1 MKIFGFT
8 IKMES
13 DLLAA
18 AAFLISGVTITAQIY
33 ILLAGPEPELVD
45 DFYLTLKPRQIG
57 SDEED
62 YVSIVA
68 PISVLNTS
76 SAEAPL
82 LLFRVRA
89 NVRTEGV
96 DFWLNWHNQIGHID
110 REGEHHDVSSV
121 TPAVIPRYGVYSQ
134 LVEFLPER
142 AICSDCDRDAN
153 FVLWSELADAV
164 STQHGAKVTVDFVA
178 SYGGDEESSEVLCT
192 LEINTEFIEEASD
205 GTRIKRVCRR

>member
-1 MKIFGFT
+1 MNIFGFKV
-8 IKMES
+8 KMES

-18 AAFLISGVTITAQIY
+18 AAFLISVFTITAQLY
-33 ILLAGPEPELVD
+33 ILLAGPNPKVVD
-45 DFYLTLKPRQIG
+45 DFYLTIEPRQIG
-57 SDEED
+57 SGEWD
-62 YVSIVA
+62 YVSILA

-89 NVRTEGV
+89 NVRTEGM
-96 DFWLNWHNQIGHID
+96 DFWLNWHNQIGHVD

-142 AICSDCDRDAN
+142 ATCSDCDRDAN
-153 FVLWSELADAV
+153 FVLWSDLADTV
-164 STQHGAKVTVDFVA
+164 RTQHGARFTVDFVA
-178 SYGGDEESSEVLCT
+178 SYGGDEDSSRVRCT
-192 LEINTEFIEEASD
+192 LDINTEFIEEVGN
-205 GTRIKRVCRR
+205 GTRVRRICR